1 MHVTCRTLLSIV
13 NRKQPSL
20 CLSRYA
26 RRRHSDVGLKRSL
39 LAFAER
45 EKVEQ
50 GETWSADQA
59 SHRQGA
65 HRKDINL
72 VLVNPQIPQN
82 AGSVARTC
90 AATSVAL
97 HLVKPLGFD
106 IDSRKLK
113 RAGLDYWPYVVVK
126 VHDSWEAFYDYF
138 NNQPDPK
145 RLFGYSKFGQA
156 YYATPGLYQAGD
168 WLMFGAETTG
178 LPKEAHAAAGE
189 TGGAMVKIP
198 MLETHVRSLNLAV
211 SVGVGL
217 YEAIRQLD
225 CAGDNLQH

>member
-1 MHVTCRTLLSIV
+1 MQLSFRVVNISARSYQSVTTSV
-13 NRKQPSL
+13 
-20 CLSRYA
+20 
-26 RRRHSDVGLKRSL
+26 RRCCTNTGLKRSF

-45 EKVEQ
+45 QAQEQ
-50 GETWSADQA
+50 PWSAEQA
-59 SHRQGA
+59 GHRQA
-65 HRKDINL
+65 DHRKDLNL

-113 RAGLDYWPYVVVK
+113 RAGLDYWPFVVVK
-126 VHDSWEAFYDYF
+126 VHNSWQEFYNYF
-138 NNQPDPK
+138 NDQPDPK
-145 RLFGYSKFGQA
+145 RLFGFSKFGTQH
-156 YYATPGLYQAGD
+156 YATPGMYQSGD

-178 LPKEAHAAAGE
+178 LPKEAHTAAVN
-189 TGGAMVKIP
+189 TNGAVVKIP

-225 CAGDNLQH
+225 FVQADTQHTS

>member
-1 MHVTCRTLLSIV
+1 MHLCFRTLPGVKLCTQTCQSI
-13 NRKQPSL
+13 KTSG
-20 CLSRYA
+20 
-26 RRRHSDVGLKRSL
+26 RRACSGSPFKRSL

-45 EKVEQ
+45 EAQEQ
-50 GETWSADQA
+50 PWSANSAGQKQGQQ
-59 SHRQGA
+59 RQDL
-65 HRKDINL
+65 HL

-113 RAGLDYWPYVVVK
+113 RAGLDYWPFVVVK
-126 VHDSWEAFYDYF
+126 IHDSWQDFYSYF
-138 NNQPDPK
+138 NEQSDPK
-145 RLFGYSKFGQA
+145 RLLGFSKRGTKH
-156 YYATPGLYQAGD
+156 YATPGTYQAGD

-178 LPKEAHAAAGE
+178 LPTEAHTAAVD
-189 TGGAMVKIP
+189 TQGAVVKIP
-198 MLETHVRSLNLAV
+198 MIETHVRSLNLAV

-225 CAGDNLQH
+225 FAQVAAEHK